1 MPLFDA
7 MFPSIGHHGLRI
19 HDARPE
25 PLTFATVWGGFFQCK
40 DGRWLRFGG
49 FGNQNFR
56 QFVEA
61 SGIES
66 WEDDGLIQLDRPL
79 PENTGEVAQIQEWI
93 RQLFSTRTAQEWED
107 LIAEAGSEGAVCRTS
122 DEWFDHP
129 HARQSEMVVEVDDPT
144 HGKVLQPGINA
155 RMSLTPGQVRGPA
168 PDRRPAPQHSAIRVG
183 CPHRGDRP
191 ASSRR
196 ASCGL
201 PWKVCGCWTC
211 ASSSLA
217 PPWGE
222 RLAEFGADVIKI
234 DNPTRGSTVARHN
247 DINRGKRSILL
258 DLKSEEGREVFWKLL
273 ETADVVAQNYRAGKL
288 EQLGSG
294 LRRGAETQ
302 ARHRLR
308 FP

>member
-1 MPLFDA
+1 MNARERDGQGQHIEVPLFDA

-79 PENTGEVAQIQEWI
+79 PENAGEVAQIQEWI

-129 HARQSEMVVEVDDPT
+129 HARQSQMVVEVDDPT

-168 PDRRPAPQHSAIRVG
+168 PAVDQHRSTLLSELDAHTGTTGQPPPQGFLRAALEGVRVLDLCIILAG
-183 CPHRGDRP
+183 PTLGRTLPSSGP
-191 ASSRR
+191 TSSR
-196 ASCGL
+196 L
-201 PWKVCGCWTC
+201 TTP
-211 ASSSLA
+211 LA
-217 PPWGE
+217 G
-222 RLAEFGADVIKI
+222 RLWRD
-234 DNPTRGSTVARHN
+234 TTTSTVA
-247 DINRGKRSILL
+247 SAA
-258 DLKSEEGREVFWKLL
+258 SCW
-273 ETADVVAQNYRAGKL
+273 T
-288 EQLGSG
+288 
-294 LRRGAETQ
+294 
-302 ARHRLR
+302 
-308 FP
+308 